1 MKQKNMKSILIKT
14 AIIAGTFLFGSA
26 IGVVAMRQYALHY
39 GVYGNGINEVNQL
52 ITDRVAIVNL
62 DEGVMVQDEKVNYA
76 EKLIINLDENFSF
89 TGLEDARQGYAT
101 GIYAGY
107 LIIPATFSESIV
119 SLNNTPVRSEISY
132 AINSNLREDVKEEVI
147 YDVLA
152 LMDDIND
159 GVSYMY
165 LHSVLDDFHTAQDAA
180 DTVMNNDIEERET
193 IDAIQANDLV
203 ALVPVAEFTE
213 IENNIEPV
221 DVSEYMAKNIELTGE
236 VGLKYTE
243 YLMES
248 EEEHFRINEE
258 AFVLMEEM
266 GNMSSIM
273 SNSNFSQN
281 GDGDSVYQDGMEEL
295 DTLFEDYNISLEEK
309 ETEIEENVIAIY
321 KDINT
326 YLTEYDRAVE
336 AYQTEHEKAYRN
348 TLDALEVL
356 FEKYSSSYVIVSVE
370 EMQEIEDTLEIQ
382 QNLIQELQSDS
393 YEEDEFESPED
404 KSEDMEIE
412 EELESE
418 EEWKI
423 EEELE
428 SEEEWKIEGESES
441 EENTEEFG
449 VMQQLR
455 ASSTDM
461 YETSLCAAT
470 VESEPLSALQT
481 EILKT
486 LNDNYYFFSGY
497 LLSEEGEVV
506 KDEDNESVLLT
517 SLIEEYRQDLD
528 DPLVKAEI
536 LEKEIGEIEKMDSSD
551 IRVCIDENVL
561 GPIQESVNEF
571 VTEVMA
577 QYEVEQEQMMTYNEA
592 IMEYDPLK
600 YINYDEIQTLT
611 NSMSENGIELSEA
624 IIETDIQQMEY
635 VADVY
640 TATREDLF
648 TLQDNIVQAKEDSD
662 KAVEEGL
669 QELKDTKDANS
680 EQNQEIL
687 YDFSRLLP
695 YTRLGSLEYVQ
706 AYEFMVNPVSAVNTE
721 ADGKGANIRTDSVR
735 VESDSVNVEM
745 KKREDFQNISIL
757 ICLVI
762 CVIIVSTTIKYHFH
776 KKDESYELE

>member
-1 MKQKNMKSILIKT
+1 MKQKNVKSILIKT
-14 AIIAGTFLFGSA
+14 AILAGAFLFGSV
-26 IGVVAMRQYALHY
+26 IGIVAMRQYALHY
-39 GVYGNGINEVNQL
+39 GVYGNGINDVNKL
-52 ITDRVAIVNL
+52 ITNRVAIVNL

-76 EKLIINLDENFSF
+76 EKLIIDLDENFSF

-107 LIIPATFSESIV
+107 LIIPATFSESVV

-132 AINSNLREDVKEEVI
+132 AISSNLREDVKEEVI

-152 LMDDIND
+152 LMDEIND

-180 DTVMNNDIEERET
+180 DTVMNNDIEERDA
-193 IDAIQANDLV
+193 IDAVQANDLV

-221 DVSEYMAKNIELTGE
+221 DVSEYMARNIELTGK

-248 EEEHFRINEE
+248 EEEHFKINEE
-258 AFVLMEEM
+258 ATALMDEM
-266 GNMSSIM
+266 SNMSGIM
-273 SNSNFSQN
+273 SNCNFSQN
-281 GDGDSVYQDGMEEL
+281 AEGGSIYQDGLEAL
-295 DTLFEDYNISLEEK
+295 DTFFEDYNISLEEK
-309 ETEIEENVIAIY
+309 QTEIEKNMIAIY
-321 KDINT
+321 KDINA

-336 AYQTEHEKAYRN
+336 AYQTEHEKSYQN
-348 TLDALEVL
+348 TLEALEEL
-356 FEKYSSSYVIVSVE
+356 FEKYSEEYVIVSAE
-370 EMQEIEDTLEIQ
+370 ELQEIENTLESQSEMLRVQ
-382 QNLIQELQSDS
+382 QCIIQELQD
-393 YEEDEFESPED
+393 
-404 KSEDMEIE
+404 
-412 EELESE
+412 ESE
-418 EEWKI
+418 EQEG
-423 EEELE
+423 
-428 SEEEWKIEGESES
+428 SEILQEPETNFHDTVVEY
-441 EENTEEFG
+441 
-449 VMQQLR
+449 
-455 ASSTDM
+455 AS
-461 YETSLCAAT
+461 
-470 VESEPLSALQT
+470 LSALQKS
-481 EILKT
+481 ILRT

-497 LLSEEGEVV
+497 LLDEEGKVV
-506 KDEDNESVLLT
+506 KDENNKSVLLT

-536 LEKEIGEIEKMDSSD
+536 LEKEVGEIEKMESGD
-551 IRVCIDENVL
+551 IRDCIDEKIL
-561 GPIQESVNEF
+561 EPIQENVEGF
-571 VTEVMA
+571 VAEVMA
-577 QYEVEQEQMMTYNEA
+577 QYEVEQEQLMAYNEA

-611 NSMSENGIELSEA
+611 NNMSENGSELSEA

-640 TATREDLF
+640 KATREDLS

-669 QELKDTKDANS
+669 QELKDTKNANS

-687 YDFSRLLP
+687 YDFSNLLP

-706 AYEFMVNPVSAVNTE
+706 AYEFMVNPVNAVNTE
-721 ADGKGANIRTDSVR
+721 GDGNGANTRTDSVR
-735 VESDSVNVEM
+735 AESDSVYVET
-745 KKREDFQNISIL
+745 KKQEDYQNISIL

-776 KKDESYELE
+776 KKQESYELE

>member
-1 MKQKNMKSILIKT
+1 MKQKSMKAILIKT
-14 AIIAGTFLFGSA
+14 AILAGAILFGFV
-26 IGVVAMRQYALHY
+26 IGIIGMRQYTLHY
-39 GVYGNGINEVNQL
+39 GVYGDEISDVNKL
-52 ITDRVAIVNL
+52 LTNRVAIVNL

-76 EKLIINLDENFSF
+76 EKLIIDLNENFSF

-107 LIIPATFSESIV
+107 LVIPATFSESIV
-119 SLNNTPVRSEISY
+119 SLNDTPVRSEINY

-180 DTVMNNDIEERET
+180 DTVMSNDIEERDA
-193 IDAIQANDLV
+193 IDAVQANDLV
-203 ALVPVAEFTE
+203 ALVPVIEFTE
-213 IENNIEPV
+213 IENNIDPV
-221 DVSEYMAKNIELTGE
+221 DVSEYMARNIELTGE

-258 AFVLMEEM
+258 AFALMDEM
-266 GNMSSIM
+266 ENMSSIM

-281 GDGDSVYQDGMEEL
+281 EEGGSIYQDGIEAL
-295 DTLFEDYNISLEEK
+295 DMFFEDYNISLEEK

-321 KDINT
+321 KDINS

-348 TLDALEVL
+348 TLEALEKL
-356 FEKYSSSYVIVSVE
+356 FEKYSGSYVIVSAE
-370 EMQEIEDTLEIQ
+370 EMQEIENTLESQSEMLCVQ
-382 QNLIQELQSDS
+382 QCIIQELQEEYEITQQS
-393 YEEDEFESPED
+393 EEDAED
-404 KSEDMEIE
+404 I
-412 EELESE
+412 
-418 EEWKI
+418 
-423 EEELE
+423 
-428 SEEEWKIEGESES
+428 
-441 EENTEEFG
+441 
-449 VMQQLR
+449 
-455 ASSTDM
+455 
-461 YETSLCAAT
+461 YEAYSYDVA
-470 VESEPLSALQT
+470 VEYEPLSALQNS
-481 EILKT
+481 ILRT

-497 LLSEEGEVV
+497 LLDEEGKVV
-506 KDEDNESVLLT
+506 KDENNESVLIT
-517 SLIEEYRQDLD
+517 SLIEEYRQELD

-536 LEKEIGEIEKMDSSD
+536 LEKEIGEIEKMESSD
-551 IRVCIDENVL
+551 IRDCIDENIL
-561 GPIQESVNEF
+561 EPIQERVDGF
-571 VTEVMA
+571 VEEVMA
-577 QYEVEQEQMMTYNEA
+577 QYEVEQEQLMTYNEA

-611 NSMSENGIELSEA
+611 NNMSENGIELSEA

-640 TATREDLF
+640 SATREDLF
-648 TLQDNIVQAKEDSD
+648 TLQDNIVLAKEDSD

-669 QELKDTKDANS
+669 QELKDTKNANS

-687 YDFSRLLP
+687 YDFSNLLP

-706 AYEFMVNPVSAVNTE
+706 AYEFMVNPVNAVNTE
-721 ADGKGANIRTDSVR
+721 GDGNGANTRTDSVR
-735 VESDSVNVEM
+735 AESDSVYVET
-745 KKREDFQNISIL
+745 KKQEDYQNISIL

-776 KKDESYELE
+776 KKQESYELE

>member
-14 AIIAGTFLFGSA
+14 VIIAGTFLFGSV
-26 IGVVAMRQYALHY
+26 IGVIAMRQYALHY

-152 LMDDIND
+152 LMNDIND
-159 GVSYMY
+159 GISYMY
-165 LHSVLDDFHTAQDAA
+165 LHSVLDDFHTAQDEAN
-180 DTVMNNDIEERET
+180 TVMNNDIEERDA
-193 IDAIQANDLV
+193 IDAVQANDLV

-213 IENNIEPV
+213 IENNIDPV
-221 DVSEYMAKNIELTGE
+221 DVSEYMVKNIELTGE

-273 SNSNFSQN
+273 SNSNFGQN
-281 GDGDSVYQDGMEEL
+281 GDGDSIYQDGMEAL

-348 TLDALEVL
+348 TLEALEEL

-370 EMQEIEDTLEIQ
+370 EMQEIEDMLEIQ

-393 YEEDEFESPED
+393 YEKDEFESPEA
-404 KSEDMEIE
+404 KSENIEIE

-423 EEELE
+423 ESEFEP
-428 SEEEWKIEGESES
+428 EEEWETERESEI
-441 EENTEEFG
+441 EENTEEIG

-455 ASSTDM
+455 ASCADM
-461 YETSLCAAT
+461 YEMRLCAAT

-481 EILKT
+481 SILKT

-497 LLSEEGEVV
+497 LLDEEGKVV
-506 KDEDNESVLLT
+506 KDEDDESVLLT

-528 DPLVKAEI
+528 DPLVKEEI
-536 LEKEIGEIEKMDSSD
+536 LEKEIGEIEKMESSD
-551 IRVCIDENVL
+551 IRACIDENVL

-571 VTEVMA
+571 ATEVME
-577 QYEVEQEQMMTYNEA
+577 QYAVEQEQMMAYNEA

-600 YINYDEIQTLT
+600 YIDYDEIQTLT

-669 QELKDTKDANS
+669 QELKNTKNANS

-687 YDFSRLLP
+687 YDFSKLLP

-706 AYEFMVNPVSAVNTE
+706 AYEFMVSPVSAVNTE

-735 VESDSVNVEM
+735 AESDSVNVEM
-745 KKREDFQNISIL
+745 KKREDYQNISIL

>member
-1 MKQKNMKSILIKT
+1 MKQKSMKAILIKT
-14 AIIAGTFLFGSA
+14 AILAGAILFGFV
-26 IGVVAMRQYALHY
+26 IGIIGMRQYTLHY
-39 GVYGNGINEVNQL
+39 GVYGDEISDVNKL
-52 ITDRVAIVNL
+52 LTNRVAIVNL

-76 EKLIINLDENFSF
+76 EKLIIDLNENFSF

-107 LIIPATFSESIV
+107 LVIPATFSESIV
-119 SLNNTPVRSEISY
+119 SLNDTPVRSEINY

-180 DTVMNNDIEERET
+180 DTVMSNDIEERDA
-193 IDAIQANDLV
+193 IDAVQANDLV
-203 ALVPVAEFTE
+203 ALVPVIEFTE
-213 IENNIEPV
+213 IENNIDPV
-221 DVSEYMAKNIELTGE
+221 DVSEYMARNIELTGE

-258 AFVLMEEM
+258 AFALMDEM
-266 GNMSSIM
+266 ENMSSIM

-281 GDGDSVYQDGMEEL
+281 EEGGSIYQDGIEAL
-295 DTLFEDYNISLEEK
+295 DMFFEDYNISLEEK

-321 KDINT
+321 KDINS

-348 TLDALEVL
+348 TLEALEKL
-356 FEKYSSSYVIVSVE
+356 FEKYSGSYVIVSAE
-370 EMQEIEDTLEIQ
+370 EMQEIENTLESQSEMLCVQ
-382 QNLIQELQSDS
+382 QCIIQELQEEYEITQQS
-393 YEEDEFESPED
+393 EEDAED
-404 KSEDMEIE
+404 I
-412 EELESE
+412 
-418 EEWKI
+418 
-423 EEELE
+423 
-428 SEEEWKIEGESES
+428 
-441 EENTEEFG
+441 
-449 VMQQLR
+449 
-455 ASSTDM
+455 
-461 YETSLCAAT
+461 YEAYSYDVA
-470 VESEPLSALQT
+470 VEYEPLSALQNS
-481 EILKT
+481 ILRT

-497 LLSEEGEVV
+497 LLDEEGKVV
-506 KDEDNESVLLT
+506 KDENNESVLIT
-517 SLIEEYRQDLD
+517 SLIEEYRQELD

-536 LEKEIGEIEKMDSSD
+536 LEKEIGEIEKMESSD
-551 IRVCIDENVL
+551 IRDCIDENIL
-561 GPIQESVNEF
+561 EPIQERVDGF
-571 VTEVMA
+571 VEEVMA
-577 QYEVEQEQMMTYNEA
+577 QYEVEQEQLMTYNEA

-611 NSMSENGIELSEA
+611 NNMSENGIELSEA

-640 TATREDLF
+640 SATREDLF
-648 TLQDNIVQAKEDSD
+648 TLQDNIVLAKEESD

-669 QELKDTKDANS
+669 QELKDTKNANS

-687 YDFSRLLP
+687 YDFSNLLP

-706 AYEFMVNPVSAVNTE
+706 AYEFMVNPVNAVNTE
-721 ADGKGANIRTDSVR
+721 GDGNGANTRTDSVR
-735 VESDSVNVEM
+735 AESDSVYVET
-745 KKREDFQNISIL
+745 KKQEDYQNISIL

-776 KKDESYELE
+776 KKQESYELE

>member
-1 MKQKNMKSILIKT
+1 MKQKNMKAILIKT
-14 AIIAGTFLFGSA
+14 AILAGAILFGFV
-26 IGVVAMRQYALHY
+26 IGIISMRQYTLHY
-39 GVYGNGINEVNQL
+39 GVYGDEISDVNKL
-52 ITDRVAIVNL
+52 LTNRVAIVNL

-76 EKLIINLDENFSF
+76 EKLIIDLNENFSF

-107 LIIPATFSESIV
+107 LVIPATFSESIV
-119 SLNNTPVRSEISY
+119 SLNDTPVRSEINY

-180 DTVMNNDIEERET
+180 DTVMNNDIEERDA
-193 IDAIQANDLV
+193 IDAVQANDLV
-203 ALVPVAEFTE
+203 ALVPVTEFTE
-213 IENNIEPV
+213 IENNIDPV
-221 DVSEYMAKNIELTGE
+221 DVSEYMARNIELTGE

-258 AFVLMEEM
+258 AFALMDEM
-266 GNMSSIM
+266 ENMSSIM

-281 GDGDSVYQDGMEEL
+281 EEGGSIYQDGIEAL
-295 DTLFEDYNISLEEK
+295 DTFFEDYNISLEEK

-321 KDINT
+321 KDINS

-348 TLDALEVL
+348 TLEALEKL
-356 FEKYSSSYVIVSVE
+356 FEKYSGSYVIVSAE
-370 EMQEIEDTLEIQ
+370 EMQEIENTLESQSEMLCVQ
-382 QNLIQELQSDS
+382 QCIIQELQEEYEITQQS
-393 YEEDEFESPED
+393 EEDAEDIYEAYSYDVAVEYES
-404 KSEDMEIE
+404 
-412 EELESE
+412 
-418 EEWKI
+418 
-423 EEELE
+423 
-428 SEEEWKIEGESES
+428 
-441 EENTEEFG
+441 
-449 VMQQLR
+449 
-455 ASSTDM
+455 
-461 YETSLCAAT
+461 
-470 VESEPLSALQT
+470 LSALQNS
-481 EILKT
+481 ILRT

-497 LLSEEGEVV
+497 LLDEEGKVV
-506 KDEDNESVLLT
+506 KDENNESILIT
-517 SLIEEYRQDLD
+517 SLIEKYRQDLD

-536 LEKEIGEIEKMDSSD
+536 LENEIGEIEKMESSD
-551 IRVCIDENVL
+551 IRDCIDENIL
-561 GPIQESVNEF
+561 EPIQERVDGF
-571 VTEVMA
+571 VEEVMA
-577 QYEVEQEQMMTYNEA
+577 QYEVEQEQLMTYNEA

-611 NSMSENGIELSEA
+611 NNMSENGIELSEA

-640 TATREDLF
+640 SATREDLF
-648 TLQDNIVQAKEDSD
+648 TLQDNIVLAKEDSD

-669 QELKDTKDANS
+669 QELKNTKNANS

-687 YDFSRLLP
+687 YDFSNLLP

-706 AYEFMVNPVSAVNTE
+706 AYEFMVNPVNAVNTE
-721 ADGKGANIRTDSVR
+721 GDGKGANTRTDSVR
-735 VESDSVNVEM
+735 AESDSVYVET
-745 KKREDFQNISIL
+745 KKQEDYQNISIL

-776 KKDESYELE
+776 KKQESYELE

>member
-1 MKQKNMKSILIKT
+1 MKQKNMKAILIKT
-14 AIIAGTFLFGSA
+14 AILAGAILFGFV
-26 IGVVAMRQYALHY
+26 IGIIGMRQYTLHY
-39 GVYGNGINEVNQL
+39 GVYGDEISDVNKL
-52 ITDRVAIVNL
+52 LTNRVAIVNL

-76 EKLIINLDENFSF
+76 EKLIIDLNENFSF

-119 SLNNTPVRSEISY
+119 SLNNTPVRSEINY
-132 AINSNLREDVKEEVI
+132 AINNNLREDVKEEVI

-180 DTVMNNDIEERET
+180 DTVMNNDIEERDA
-193 IDAIQANDLV
+193 IDAVQANDLV
-203 ALVPVAEFTE
+203 ALVPVTEFTE
-213 IENNIEPV
+213 IENNIDPV
-221 DVSEYMAKNIELTGE
+221 DVSEYMARNIELTGK

-258 AFVLMEEM
+258 AFALMDEM
-266 GNMSSIM
+266 ENMSSIM

-281 GDGDSVYQDGMEEL
+281 EEGDSVYQDGIEAL
-295 DTLFEDYNISLEEK
+295 DTLLEDYNISLEEK

-336 AYQTEHEKAYRN
+336 AYQTEHEEAYRN
-348 TLDALEVL
+348 TLEALEEL
-356 FEKYSSSYVIVSVE
+356 FEKYSGSYVIVSAE
-370 EMQEIEDTLEIQ
+370 ELQEIENTLESQSEMLCAQ
-382 QNLIQELQSDS
+382 QCIIQELQEEYEMMQQS
-393 YEEDEFESPED
+393 EEDA
-404 KSEDMEIE
+404 
-412 EELESE
+412 
-418 EEWKI
+418 
-423 EEELE
+423 
-428 SEEEWKIEGESES
+428 
-441 EENTEEFG
+441 
-449 VMQQLR
+449 V
-455 ASSTDM
+455 DM
-461 YETSLCAAT
+461 YEAYSYDAA
-470 VESEPLSALQT
+470 VEYESLSALQDS
-481 EILKT
+481 ILRT

-497 LLSEEGEVV
+497 LLDEEGKVV
-506 KDEDNESVLLT
+506 KDENNESILIT
-517 SLIEEYRQDLD
+517 SLIEEYRQELD

-536 LEKEIGEIEKMDSSD
+536 LEKEIGEIERMESSD
-551 IRVCIDENVL
+551 IRDCIDEKIL
-561 GPIQESVNEF
+561 EPIQERVDGF
-571 VTEVMA
+571 VEEVMA
-577 QYEVEQEQMMTYNEA
+577 QYEVEQEQLMTYNEA

-611 NSMSENGIELSEA
+611 NNMSENGIELSEA

-640 TATREDLF
+640 SATREDLF
-648 TLQDNIVQAKEDSD
+648 TLQDNIVLAKEDSD

-669 QELKDTKDANS
+669 QELKDTKNVNS

-687 YDFSRLLP
+687 YDFSNLLP

-706 AYEFMVNPVSAVNTE
+706 AYEFMVNPVNAVNTE
-721 ADGKGANIRTDSVR
+721 GDGKGANTRTDSVR
-735 VESDSVNVEM
+735 AESDSVYVET
-745 KKREDFQNISIL
+745 KKQEDYQNISIL

-776 KKDESYELE
+776 KKQESYELE